1 MKYFSKESLVDIES
15 LISSDFKFYAHKEQN
30 DRWEKELLIEH
41 VNRCNKY
48 FFKIDRSKL
57 VWMIFK
63 RFEELYLYDV
73 CDEAKILY
81 REMVVNT
88 INFHD
93 IGKIN
98 PRFQSDKM
106 ENKILDEEIFI
117 GLGSKHSIISSVLYI
132 DYYIDKVNSF
142 KKYKDKSFDKL
153 SQILILN
160 AYIISRHHG
169 DLNEFQSFVNSLQND
184 QEEYGNAVIE
194 SLLDDTYKKI
204 YKKEA
209 SSNIKTVRKKS
220 SNAIRNLKKI
230 SKEESIYV
238 YTYVKL
244 LFSILV
250 ACDFYATSEYMENVE
265 LEEFGEIDDISI
277 FYDIYKE
284 NDIYKKIRDYEKEK
298 YKKEKDLSKEKN
310 INILRTE
317 MFLDAEQELC
327 KNIDNNIFYLEAPT
341 GSGKSNVSLNLSFK
355 LLEKNPT
362 LRKIY
367 YIYPFNTLIEQ
378 NINSIEKIFKSEDK
392 NNEDILKKIAV
403 INSITPIKVDE
414 EKAKYE
420 ELKEESDYKYYSK
433 ALLDRQFLNYPMVL
447 STHVSLFNTMFGT
460 KKESVFRFHQLAN
473 SVIIL
478 DEIQSYKNNIWSEII
493 IFLKGFSR
501 MLNMKVIIMS
511 ATLPNLNYLT
521 NSSSDTI
528 TLINDREKYFSHPL
542 FKNRVKISYKLID
555 KQIEEVYNHVKE
567 NSYKGKK
574 IIIEFIK
581 KQSAYDF
588 YNKLKEDNEI
598 ESRVELITGDDNS
611 IERKRI
617 LSIVD
622 KAEDIILVATQVVE
636 AGVDIDMDIG
646 YKDIS
651 KLDSEEQFMGR
662 INRSCKKFGQVYF
675 FNLDSV
681 RMIYKDDI
689 RVNKQ
694 FTLEN
699 DEMEDVLVKKD
710 FKRYYQPVL
719 EVLKENYNNSSWD
732 TNLEDFFSKDVGM
745 LYFKKVEDKMKL
757 IEDDLLSIS
766 VYLCTNIEREDGSIL
781 NGKEVWDNYI
791 RLLDDKKLKYAE
803 KEVKLSEA
811 RSLLNYFIYQV
822 KKTDIPYSDRVG
834 ELYFIEDGE
843 KYFKD
848 GKIDKEKLITGIG
861 DFI

>member
-1 MKYFSKESLVDIES
+1 MNYFSKKDLVDIES
-15 LISSDFKFYAHKEQN
+15 LISPDFKFYAHKEEN
-30 DRWEKELLIEH
+30 DRWEKELLMEH
-41 VNRCNKY
+41 IHRCNKY
-48 FFKIDRSKL
+48 FFKIDSSKSF
-57 VWMIFK
+57 WMIFK

-73 CDEAKILY
+73 CEEGKLLY
-81 REMVVNT
+81 KEMVVNT

-93 IGKIN
+93 LGKIN
-98 PRFQSDKM
+98 PKFQFDKM
-106 ENKILDEEIFI
+106 GNKILEEEIFI
-117 GLGSKHSIISSVLYI
+117 GLGSKHSIISSVLYM

-142 KKYKDKSFDKL
+142 KKHKDKSFEKL

-169 DLNEFQSFVNSLQND
+169 DLKDFQSFVKSLQKD
-184 QEEYGNAVIE
+184 QPEYGNAVIE
-194 SLLDDTYKKI
+194 SLLDDAYKKI
-204 YKKEA
+204 YNREV
-209 SSNIKTVRKKS
+209 SSNIKKVRSKS
-220 SNAIRNLKKI
+220 SNVLKNLKKI

-250 ACDFYATSEYMENVE
+250 ACDFYATSEYMENIQ
-265 LEEFGEIDDISI
+265 LEEFGEIEDISI

-284 NDIYKKIRDYEKEK
+284 NDIYKSIRDYEKEK
-298 YKKEKDLSKEKN
+298 YKKEKDLSKEEN
-310 INILRTE
+310 INVLRTE

-327 KNIDNNIFYLEAPT
+327 KNIDNNIFYLESPT

-355 LLEKNPT
+355 LLEKNQF

-378 NINSIEKIFKSEDK
+378 NLDSIEKIFKSDDK
-392 NNEDILKKIAV
+392 DNEDILKKVAV

-414 EKAKYE
+414 KKAKS
-420 ELKEESDYKYYSK
+420 EESTEKSDYEYYSK

-460 KKESVFRFHQLAN
+460 KKESVFRFYQLAN

-493 IFLKGFSR
+493 TFLKGFST
-501 MLNMKVIIMS
+501 MLNMKAIIMS
-511 ATLPNLNYLT
+511 ATLPDLNYLT
-521 NSSSDTI
+521 NSASDTI
-528 TLINDREKYFSHPL
+528 RLINDREKYFSHPL
-542 FKNRVKISYKLID
+542 FKERVKVNYELMN
-555 KQIEEVYNHVKE
+555 KQLEEIYNHVKE

-588 YNKLKEDNEI
+588 YNKLKEDYEI
-598 ESRVELITGDDNS
+598 KSRVELITGDDNS

-622 KAEDIILVATQVVE
+622 KVEDIILVATQVVE

-662 INRSCKKFGQVYF
+662 INRSCKKSGQVYF

-681 RMIYKDDI
+681 GNIYRNDI
-689 RVNKQ
+689 RGNKD

-699 DEMEDVLVKKD
+699 DEMKEVLVKKD
-710 FKRYYQPVL
+710 FARYYQPVL
-719 EVLKENYNNSSWD
+719 DVLKRNYNDSYSA
-732 TNLEDFFSKDVGM
+732 TNLEDFFCKDVGG
-745 LYFKKVEDKMKL
+745 LNFKTVENNMKL
-757 IEDDLLSIS
+757 IEEDMWSIS
-766 VYLCTNIEREDGSIL
+766 VYLCTNIKREDGSIL
-781 NGKEVWDNYI
+781 NGKEVWDNYK
-791 RLLDDKKLKYAE
+791 RLLSDKKLKYAE
-803 KEVKLSEA
+803 KEVKLSES

-822 KKTDIPYSDRVG
+822 KKADILYNDRVG

-848 GKIDKEKLITGIG
+848 GKIDKEKLTTGIG